1 MGDPD
6 APSGTGG
13 KHASAVIIVIMAETD
28 AS

>member
-13 KHASAVIIVIMAETD
+13 KHVSAVIIVITAETD